1 MKEKPDPSEVFQL
14 KISLRQI
21 SPEIWRR
28 VLVLSSSTIYDL
40 HHTIQIAMGWG
51 DYHLNQFLIHG
62 KSYGVYHD
70 GGMSFSDHPKK
81 VCLSDFGFRLKE
93 RFVYE
98 YDFGDNWEHDIRI
111 EKKLPV
117 DPKKNYPVCIEGK
130 RGCPPEDCGGS
141 WRFME
146 LQQHF
151 SPYYIANRLMEIA
164 EDKEGTEDDYWEE
177 IQELQEWSKR
187 DEFDRREANLLLK
200 EYASSQKKEKMS

>member
-1 MKEKPDPSEVFQL
+1 MKGNPGLSEVLQL
-14 KISLRQI
+14 RISLRGI

-28 VLVLSSSTIYDL
+28 VLVLSSSTLYDL

-51 DYHLNQFLIHG
+51 DFHLNQFLIHG

-70 GGMSFSDHPKK
+70 GGMSFSDNPKK
-81 VCLSDFGFRLKE
+81 VRLSDFGFRLKE

-98 YDFGDNWEHDIRI
+98 YDFGDDWEHDIRI
-111 EKKLPV
+111 EKKLPL
-117 DPKKNYPVCIEGK
+117 DPEKTYPICTEGK

-164 EDKEGTEDDYWEE
+164 KDKEGAEDDYWEE
-177 IQELQEWSKR
+177 LQELEEWSEM
-187 DEFDRREANLLLK
+187 DAFDRKEVNLQLK
-200 EYASSQKKEKMS
+200 EYTLSQEKEKGS